1 MGIEDHF
8 LQEFQDI
15 YQSKTFQYK
24 SDKWVVSS
32 NNVLYS
38 GYRQEFIDHILQE
51 WHISYHCLILCYN
64 LGTVDK
70 LW

>member
-1 MGIEDHF
+1 MIIPDSVIYNCGRMGIEDHF

-51 WHISYHCLILCYN
+51 
-64 LGTVDK
+64 
-70 LW
+70 